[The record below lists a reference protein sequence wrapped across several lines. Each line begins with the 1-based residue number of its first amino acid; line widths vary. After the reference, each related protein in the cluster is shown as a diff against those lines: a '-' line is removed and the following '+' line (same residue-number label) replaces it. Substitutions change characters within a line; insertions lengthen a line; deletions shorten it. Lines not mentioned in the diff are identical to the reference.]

1 MNNALSQRQIQI
13 DRVGFGININW
24 NSIDR
29 EIIEWASPE
38 TVEKERWYV
47 IEGGSEGEREREE
60 RQREMAEEQE
70 KLKVIEKWQQKWER
84 EKERMVERRRKK
96 DNGKRKNWRN

>member
-1 MNNALSQRQIQI
+1 MNNASSQRQKQI

-38 TVEKERWYV
+38 TVERERWYV
-47 IEGGSEGEREREE
+47 IEGGRERKMEEREMEE
-60 RQREMAEEQE
+60 REMEEERE
-70 KLKVIEKWQQKWER
+70 KLKAIEKWQQKWER
-84 EKERMVERRRKK
+84 EKERMVERRWKEER
-96 DNGKRKNWRN
+96 